1 MSFGAPVFL
10 AGLALI
16 PLAIAALVARR
27 RRAKRYAVRFT
38 GVRTLKLASAGV
50 PLWRKH
56 LPAALALCALAALVL
71 ALAKPQR
78 SVAVPTGRGSIMLVT
93 DHSLSMVATDVRP
106 SRLAAAQAAAHAF
119 LDRVPSQVGVGVVA
133 YSSAPDAV
141 RPPSTDHSQARD
153 VIDSQQA
160 DGATDTGDAL
170 QVAIDTLVP
179 AGSKTKR
186 LPSSIL
192 LLSDGRTTIGRDPV
206 PVAREAGRLHI
217 PIYTVSV
224 GTEDALIPNPGFGPP
239 LPVPPDPATLRQD
252 RAGFRRQGLH
262 GRGRGPA
269 VVDLQEPR
277 LAARHQEGAAPGDV
291 RVRDRRSRA
300 AARRGRGL
308 AALDRPAALAA
319 AR

>member
-141 RPPSTDHSQARD
+141 RSPSTDHSQARD
-153 VIDSQQA
+153 VIDSEQA

-239 LPVPPDPATLRQD
+239 LPVPPDPATLGRIAQVSGGKAYTAED
-252 RAGFRRQGLH
+252 EDQLSSIYKSLGSQLVTKKVQHQVTYVFAIGGL
-262 GRGRGPA
+262 A
-269 VVDLQEPR
+269 L
-277 LAARHQEGAAPGDV
+277 LLGAAAGSL
-291 RVRDRRSRA
+291 RWT
-300 AARRGRGL
+300 GRL
-308 AALDRPAALAA
+308 P
-319 AR
+319 